1 MNYSEMF
8 LHAKDLAKVVGA
20 ASTNV
25 VAAAAR
31 ASVEGSVP
39 LASPSSCAESL
50 HLILTLMQILV
61 AALTASYVG
70 LKFWRLW
77 KNKKATT

>member
-1 MNYSEMF
+1 MTPSDMV
-8 LHAKDLAKVVGA
+8 LHAKDLVKVVGA

-31 ASVEGSVP
+31 ASVEGVAP
-39 LASPSSCAESL
+39 VSSGGCAESL

-61 AALTASYVG
+61 AVLTAGYVG

-77 KNKKATT
+77 KNKKATM